1 MVLGIFLLA
10 FFIGYIIRAGLRFLV
25 HHFTKGGRSAKA
37 AGAAPA
43 GVGIAETF
51 ADDDPGDDQISAW
64 TPLDE
69 VQLTRLLRDSAP
81 K

>member
-10 FFIGYIIRAGLRFLV
+10 FFIGYVIRAGLRFLV
-25 HHFTKGGRSAKA
+25 RRFSKGARSAKT
-37 AGAAPA
+37 AGAGPA
-43 GVGIAETF
+43 NVVIAGAE
-51 ADDDPGDDQISAW
+51 PVDDQVSAW